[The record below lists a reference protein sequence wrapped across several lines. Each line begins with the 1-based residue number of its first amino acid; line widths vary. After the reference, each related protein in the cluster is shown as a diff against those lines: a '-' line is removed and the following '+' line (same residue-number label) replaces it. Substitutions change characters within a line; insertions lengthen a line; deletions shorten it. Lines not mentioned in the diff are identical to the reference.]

1 MFLILRKTVKQQNAF
16 KCVKY
21 FCDNS
26 CKSKSLNVLFF
37 GNDNFSLGSL
47 KFLTD
52 EL

>member
-1 MFLILRKTVKQQNAF
+1 MFFILRKTVKQNAF
-16 KCVKY
+16 KFVKY
-21 FCDNS
+21 FSDSS

-47 KFLTD
+47 KFLTA